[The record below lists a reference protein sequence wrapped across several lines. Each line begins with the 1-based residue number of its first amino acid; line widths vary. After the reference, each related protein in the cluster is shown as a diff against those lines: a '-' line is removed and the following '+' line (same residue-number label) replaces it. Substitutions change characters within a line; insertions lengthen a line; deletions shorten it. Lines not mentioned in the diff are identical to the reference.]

1 MGVPGDTRKVFE
13 LSCRGRRGFR
23 RRSRSAS
30 AHRSAFTSMK
40 IKSAVFEVSAPDL
53 KSCPNWNRPE
63 FAFIGRSNVGKS
75 SLINLLAEQ
84 RALAMVSDKPGK
96 TKLINFFIMNGSWC
110 LVDLPG
116 YGYASVSKQDRFG
129 FNQAVADYLENRE
142 TLRCVF
148 VLIDSRLEPQQID
161 LDFLRWLGSCSTPCV
176 LVFTKADKQS
186 ATQTA
191 VKVKGFM
198 AKLGEWRAEPP
209 PFIVS
214 SSKTKVGRSDV
225 LATIEGYLKK

>member
-1 MGVPGDTRKVFE
+1 MTGGKFADSVRFARPSSP
-13 LSCRGRRGFR
+13 L
-23 RRSRSAS
+23 AP
-30 AHRSAFTSMK
+30 MK
-40 IKSAVFEVSAPDL
+40 IKSAVFEVSKPDL

-75 SLINLLAEQ
+75 SLINLLAEK
-84 RALAMVSDKPGK
+84 RELAMVSDTPGK

-116 YGYASVSKQDRFG
+116 YGYANVSKQARFG
-129 FNQAVADYLENRE
+129 FNEAVADYLEQRE
-142 TLRCVF
+142 NLRCVF
-148 VLIDSRLEPQQID
+148 VLIDSRLPPQEID
-161 LDFLRWLGSCSTPCV
+161 VEFLRWLGSCRTPCT

-191 VKVKGFM
+191 ANVKVFM
-198 AKLGEWRAEPP
+198 AKLTAWREEPP

-214 SSKTKVGRSDV
+214 SSKTKSGRMEI
-225 LATIEGYLKK
+225 LKAIEAYLTTQG